1 MYMIIKVYND
11 LETKLISKIVGD
23 DTEQIKEEYST
34 DGWLY
39 MRHHIKNNIVT
50 QSQQF
55 NRFGDVISHGS
66 YVNGLLH
73 GVGCTYDHQTH
84 QWIKSPHF
92 EQGKVYGLAVVF
104 DVNHEI
110 IFYGWMF
117 NNVMKKE
124 EHIYHPYLKQEFSAV
139 QKYEH
144 IDKKMMKNIYDLLDS
159 GENVFPVEL

>member
-1 MYMIIKVYND
+1 MIIKMYND
-11 LETKLISKIVGD
+11 LETKLLSKIVGN

-39 MRHHIKNNIVT
+39 MRHYIKNSIVIR
-50 QSQQF
+50 SQQF

-92 EQGKVYGLAVVF
+92 QHGKVFGLAVVF

-117 NNVMKKE
+117 NDVMTKE
-124 EHIYHPYLKQEFSAV
+124 EHIYHPFLKDEFSAV

-144 IDKKMMKNIYDLLDS
+144 KDKIMMKQIYDLLDCQ
-159 GENVFPVEL
+159 ENVGSFEL

>member
-1 MYMIIKVYND
+1 MIIKVYND
-11 LETKLISKIVGD
+11 METKLLSKIVGD
-23 DTEQIKEEYST
+23 DTQQIKEEYST

-39 MRHHIKNNIVT
+39 MRHYIKNNIVT
-50 QSQQF
+50 RSEQF
-55 NRFGDVISHGS
+55 NKYGDVVSHGN

-73 GVGCTYDHQTH
+73 GVGCKYNHQTH

-92 EQGKVYGLAVVF
+92 IEDKVFGLAVVF

-117 NNVMKKE
+117 NDVMTKE
-124 EHIYHPYLKQEFSAV
+124 EHIYHPFLKHEFEAV

-144 IDKKMMKNIYDLLDS
+144 MDKKMMKQIYDLLDS
-159 GENVFPVEL
+159 EENIVPVKL